1 MVDKDFNDDFKTE
14 PTISKGFPT
23 NLDYYL
29 RVPKMLWRLLERQKN
44 WIFILIGFKQ
54 LQPVSR
60 ERLVWMRDITILDPQ
75 TLDSRMCEIWQV

>member
-1 MVDKDFNDDFKTE
+1 MF
-14 PTISKGFPT
+14 
-23 NLDYYL
+23 
-29 RVPKMLWRLLERQKN
+29 WRLLERQKN

-54 LQPVSR
+54 LQPVSH